1 MTILDKLYAYIMNH
15 FLPKDDFDP
24 NNIICCVDDKPVN
37 CETWEDESNDN
48 H

>member
-37 CETWEDESNDN
+37 CETWEDASNDN